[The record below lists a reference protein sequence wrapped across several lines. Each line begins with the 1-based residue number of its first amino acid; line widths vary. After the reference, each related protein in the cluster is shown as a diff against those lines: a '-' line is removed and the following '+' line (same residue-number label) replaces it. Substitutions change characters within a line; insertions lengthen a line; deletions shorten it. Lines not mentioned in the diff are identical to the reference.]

1 MAADAYID
9 EMERFGVV
17 GEQMSFDHLT
27 TPETSAPPPPT
38 RLKLKLL
45 AADEPHA
52 PPITGRHQDV
62 RLYLT
67 LLLKTFVEMTDA
79 GLVRDAPFPVQ
90 TESGLRIDPDV
101 IFVANSNLD
110 RVHESYL
117 EGPPDIVVEVCSK
130 ASTAVDRGDKFVA
143 YEEIGVRE
151 YWLVDPLRQLV
162 NLYHLGP
169 DGCFDEFRPDT
180 AGRLRS
186 RVLTGL
192 VLDVDLLWRR
202 VLPTTAEVL
211 DTVQKMVDKQ

>member
-9 EMERFGVV
+9 ELERFGAA

-27 TPETSAPPPPT
+27 APETPAPPPPKPA
-38 RLKLKLL
+38 RKPR
-45 AADEPHA
+45 AADER
-52 PPITGRHQDV
+52 PPLPVTGRHQDV

-90 TESGLRIDPDV
+90 TESGLQIEPDV
-101 IFVANSNLD
+101 IFVANSGLD
-110 RVHESYL
+110 RVHDSYV
-117 EGPPDIVVEVCSK
+117 EGPPDIVVEVSSK
-130 ASTAVDRGDKFVA
+130 ASSAADRGDKFVA
-143 YEEIGVRE
+143 YEAIGVRE
-151 YWLVDPLRQLV
+151 YWLIDPMRQLV
-162 NLYHLGP
+162 NMYHLGP

-192 VLDVDLLWRR
+192 VLDMDSLWRR

-211 DTVQKMVDKQ
+211 DAVQKMVDKR

>member
-9 EMERFGVV
+9 ELERFGAV
-17 GEQMSFDHLT
+17 GEQMSFDQLT
-27 TPETSAPPPPT
+27 ASEQPDAPSPT
-38 RLKLKLL
+38 RPKLKLL
-45 AADEPHA
+45 AADEPRA
-52 PPITGRHQDV
+52 QPLTGRHQDV

-90 TESGLRIDPDV
+90 AESGLQLDPDV
-101 IFVANSNLD
+101 IYIANSSLD
-110 RVHESYL
+110 RVHDSHL
-117 EGPPDIVVEVCSK
+117 EGPPDIAVEVCSK
-130 ASTAVDRGDKFVA
+130 ASTAVDRGDKFVV
-143 YEEIGVRE
+143 YEAIGVRE

-162 NLYHLGP
+162 NMYYLSP

-211 DTVQKMVDKQ
+211 DAVQKMVDKG

>member
-9 EMERFGVV
+9 ELERSGAA
-17 GEQMSFDHLT
+17 GEQMSFEQLGVSEQ
-27 TPETSAPPPPT
+27 PAPTPPT
-38 RLKLKLL
+38 RPKRKPR
-45 AADEPHA
+45 AGDELHA
-52 PPITGRHQDV
+52 LPVTGRHQDV

-90 TESGLRIDPDV
+90 TESGLRLDPDV
-101 IFVANSNLD
+101 IFVANSGLD
-110 RVHESYL
+110 RAHESYL
-117 EGPPDIVVEVCSK
+117 EGPPDIAVEVCSK
-130 ASTAVDRGDKFVA
+130 ASTAVDRGDKFVI

-151 YWLVDPLRQLV
+151 YWLVDPVRQLV
-162 NLYHLGP
+162 NMYHLGP

-211 DTVQKMVDKQ
+211 DAVQKMVDKG

>member
-9 EMERFGVV
+9 ELERHGAV

-27 TPETSAPPPPT
+27 APDKPAPSPPT
-38 RLKLKLL
+38 RPARKSPP
-45 AADEPHA
+45 ADEPRT
-52 PPITGRHQDV
+52 PLVTGRHQDV

-67 LLLKTFVEMTDA
+67 LLLKTFVEMTDT
-79 GLVRDAPFPVQ
+79 GLVRDAPFGLQ

-101 IFVANSNLD
+101 IFVANASLD
-110 RVHESYL
+110 RVHESYV

-130 ASTAVDRGDKFVA
+130 ASTAADRGDKFVA
-143 YEEIGVRE
+143 YETIGVRE
-151 YWLVDPLRQLV
+151 YWLVDPVRQLV
-162 NLYHLGP
+162 NMFHLGP
-169 DGCFDEFRPDT
+169 DGCYDEFRPDT

-192 VLDVDLLWRR
+192 VLDMDPLWRR

-211 DTVQKMVDKQ
+211 DAVQKMVDKS

>member
-1 MAADAYID
+1 MA
-9 EMERFGVV
+9 
-17 GEQMSFDHLT
+17 GEQMSFDQLT
-27 TPETSAPPPPT
+27 VSEQPASPSPT
-38 RLKLKLL
+38 KPKLKLL
-45 AADEPHA
+45 AADEPQSQ
-52 PPITGRHQDV
+52 PVTGRHQDV

-67 LLLKTFVEMTDA
+67 LLLKTFVEMTDT

-101 IFVANSNLD
+101 IFVASANLD
-110 RVHESYL
+110 RVRDSHV

-143 YEEIGVRE
+143 YEAIGVRE
-151 YWLVDPLRQLV
+151 YWLVDPVRQLV
-162 NLYHLGP
+162 NMFHLGP

-192 VLDVDLLWRR
+192 VLDMDPLWRR

-211 DTVQKMVDKQ
+211 DAVQKMVDKK